1 VCESSRNPVNLPG
14 GRREDT
20 DKVSKHLSRA
30 PHGLSFRWYKEPL
43 MSISTAIRLVYAA
56 IAITVAAL
64 ASPPA
69 TAASAVRE
77 PNGAIRY
84 YDDNGFDR
92 GYAWCL
98 SRAGRNWG
106 NADCSY
112 FSYAQCRSA
121 IIAPPG
127 GDCLPNPW
135 ASHVSPPANAPRR

>member
-1 VCESSRNPVNLPG
+1 M
-14 GRREDT
+14 T
-20 DKVSKHLSRA
+20 
-30 PHGLSFRWYKEPL
+30 
-43 MSISTAIRLVYAA
+43 IRPTTWLVGAA
-56 IAITVAAL
+56 IAIAAAAAL

-77 PNGAIRY
+77 PNGAIRF

-106 NADCSY
+106 NADCAY
-112 FSYAQCRSA
+112 FSYAQCRAA

-135 ASHVSPPANAPRR
+135 ASRVPAPASPPRR